1 MKQPGTNGS
10 ERFNAP
16 SFCHWM
22 LISTALA
29 ANVLATDAAFPLPSS
44 LKPESQ
50 HRDARV
56 YDWDHRHQEILDR
69 NRSVKPDVV
78 FIGDSITHFWGGAPS
93 DFHGRG
99 EDSWK
104 RMVGSHVASNLGF
117 GFDYIDN
124 AYYRVLN
131 GELDGIA
138 PKVIVVL
145 LGTNNLGHRKDSP
158 ESCADNMRA
167 FLDLLRRK
175 SPRSNILLLGI
186 LPRGDASLNQRIAA
200 TNRFYSKMADGKQ
213 IHFDDVSEAFL
224 PAGATAVSKDLM
236 PDGVHPSA
244 KGYELLGENI
254 KTQLDRLGI

>member
-1 MKQPGTNGS
+1 MKQTRIICS
-10 ERFNAP
+10 KRFNAP
-16 SFCHWM
+16 RSSLGHGI
-22 LISTALA
+22 LISTLLA
-29 ANVLATDAAFPLPSS
+29 ANVLAADATLPAS

-50 HRDARV
+50 HRDAHV
-56 YDWDHRHQEILDR
+56 YDWDHRHQAVLER
-69 NRSVKPDVV
+69 NRNIKPDVV
-78 FIGDSITHFWGGAPS
+78 FIGDSITHFWGGEPS

-104 RMVGSHVASNLGF
+104 RMVGSHVASNFGF

-138 PKVIVVL
+138 PKVIVIL

-167 FLDLLRRK
+167 FLDLLRQR
-175 SPRSNILLLGI
+175 SPRSKILLLGI
-186 LPRGDASLNQRIAA
+186 LPRGDASLNKLISA
-200 TNRFYSKMADGKQ
+200 TNLLYSKMADGRQ
-213 IHFDDVSEAFL
+213 IYFDDASDAYL
-224 PAGATAVSKDLM
+224 PPGATAVSKDLM

-244 KGYELLGENI
+244 KGYELLGDNI
-254 KTQLDRLGI
+254 RSHLDKLGF